1 MTPALRVGLMAL
13 ALVELAAAAVVVLQI
28 DRRSKR
34 LHSRVERLGAAPVT
48 ATVAP
53 QRAVVR
59 RSESATGRRHL
70 LRSLLNMPAHTLP
83 GAAVPLWMSAAG
95 ALFAAGFCG
104 MVASVFASPLLA
116 PFAALGGA
124 IATVRVLHGR
134 QRRSYARKL
143 LLQMP
148 DTIELVVSAVRA
160 GLPIAE
166 ALRSVAREM
175 PSPTRDEFA
184 QVANAI
190 TLGVTPDVAIRALH
204 ERSGLTEYAIFS
216 VTLAVQSR
224 SGGRLAETIQT
235 LAETT
240 RQRVAMAG
248 KARALSAEARISAV
262 ALEVLPVIA
271 GVLLSLEQPGYL
283 TGMIDQPA
291 GRKMMAVGA
300 ATLTMGT
307 LIMRW
312 MIRWASEP

>member
-1 MTPALRVGLMAL
+1 MTPVLRVGLMGL
-13 ALVELAAAAVVVLQI
+13 ALVELAAAAIVVLQI
-28 DRRSKR
+28 DRRTKR
-34 LHSRVERLGAAPVT
+34 LNSRVERLGAAPTT
-48 ATVAP
+48 AMVVP
-53 QRAVVR
+53 QRALVR
-59 RSESATGRRHL
+59 RTQSATSRRNL
-70 LRSLLNMPAHTLP
+70 LRAILNVPEHALP
-83 GAAVPLWMSAAG
+83 GAAVPLWVSAAA

-104 MVASVFASPLLA
+104 MVASVFASPMVA
-116 PFAALGGA
+116 PVAALGGA
-124 IATVRVLHGR
+124 IAIVRVLYGR

-184 QVANAI
+184 QVSNAI
-190 TLGVTPDVAIRALH
+190 TLGVSPDVAIRALYD
-204 ERSGLTEYAIFS
+204 RSGLTEYAIFS
-216 VTLAVQSR
+216 VTLGVQSR

-248 KARALSAEARISAV
+248 KARALSAEARISAL
-262 ALEVLPVIA
+262 ALEVLPIVA
-271 GVLLSLEQPGYL
+271 GVLLSIEQPGYL
-283 TGMIDQPA
+283 SGLIDQPA
-291 GRKMMAVGA
+291 GRKLIAVGVG
-300 ATLTMGT
+300 TLTMGT

>member
-1 MTPALRVGLMAL
+1 MTPALRVGLMGL
-13 ALVELAAAAVVVLQI
+13 ALVELAAAAFVVLQI
-28 DRRSKR
+28 DRRTKR
-34 LHSRVERLGAAPVT
+34 LNSRVERLGAAPAQAVVT
-48 ATVAP
+48 P

-59 RSESATGRRHL
+59 RSESATGKRNL
-70 LRSLLNMPAHTLP
+70 LRVLLNMPSHSLP
-83 GAAVPLWMSAAG
+83 GASVPLWISATG

-104 MVASVFASPLLA
+104 MVASVFISPVVA
-116 PFAALGGA
+116 PFAAAGGA
-124 IATVRVLHGR
+124 IMIVRVLHGR
-134 QRRSYARKL
+134 QQRSYARKL

-148 DTIELVVSAVRA
+148 DMIELVVSAVRA
-160 GLPIAE
+160 GMPLAE

-184 QVANAI
+184 QVNNAI
-190 TLGVTPDVAIRALH
+190 TLGVAPDVAIRALH

-262 ALEVLPVIA
+262 ALEVLPIIA

-283 TGMIDQPA
+283 TGLISQPA

-300 ATLTMGT
+300 GTLTVGT